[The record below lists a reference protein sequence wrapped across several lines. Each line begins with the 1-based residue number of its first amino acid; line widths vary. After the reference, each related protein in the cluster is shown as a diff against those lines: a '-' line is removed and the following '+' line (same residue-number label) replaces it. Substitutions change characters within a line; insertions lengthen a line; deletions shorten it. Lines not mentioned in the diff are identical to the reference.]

1 MDNSFC
7 QIWDWWMSHHN
18 LESCVLYY
26 WQCPLCYRNFGISW
40 YSTYHFFL
48 RGWAIVDLFR
58 KLSPL
63 LKHSTFFSFSPL
75 WDLVYLLVVTVVED
89 IDPVELELF
98 GSWKIWIY
106 FHFPVCRHSVR
117 PVSFVDGFGKFI
129 KTRCSQVCRFAS
141 RSQNQ
146 IHWSMCLFLY
156 KYTFGYYCS
165 LVLLFNRDANF
176 SQGSILFSRLFRLPD
191 VVIFVILVDV
201 FSKDVDKMNGN
212 LQLMVMRM

>member
-1 MDNSFC
+1 M
-7 QIWDWWMSHHN
+7 
-18 LESCVLYY
+18 
-26 WQCPLCYRNFGISW
+26 
-40 YSTYHFFL
+40 
-48 RGWAIVDLFR
+48 
-58 KLSPL
+58 
-63 LKHSTFFSFSPL
+63 
-75 WDLVYLLVVTVVED
+75 
-89 IDPVELELF
+89 
-98 GSWKIWIY
+98 
-106 FHFPVCRHSVR
+106 
-117 PVSFVDGFGKFI
+117 
-129 KTRCSQVCRFAS
+129 CRFAS